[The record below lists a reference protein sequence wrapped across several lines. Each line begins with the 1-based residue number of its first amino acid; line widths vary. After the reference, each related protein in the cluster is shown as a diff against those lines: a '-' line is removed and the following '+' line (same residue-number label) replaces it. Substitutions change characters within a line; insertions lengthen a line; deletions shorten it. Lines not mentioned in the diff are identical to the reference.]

1 MDGAPAAERRECRVV
16 DISMLGLG
24 LVFEHPSPSTLI
36 GGRISVEVS
45 AVDDRVNIRLEGI
58 VRYATVTSGGSVRVG
73 VEFDDA
79 EAESYTITTD
89 GTKTRP

>member
-1 MDGAPAAERRECRVV
+1 MDGEPDSERRECRVV

-24 LVFEHPSPSTLI
+24 LVFQHPSPSALV

-45 AVDDRVNIRLEGI
+45 AVDDRVNIRLEGV
-58 VRYATVTSGGSVRVG
+58 VRYATATSGGAVRVG
-73 VEFDDA
+73 VEFDDE

-89 GTKTRP
+89 NTKTRP